1 MTKEN
6 LTQPKGTL
14 SLRTVAMPKDLNAAG
29 NIFGGWLVSQMD
41 LAAGSIACQRAR
53 GPAVTVAIEKM
64 EFHEPVF
71 VGDEIS
77 CYTNIEKIGRTS
89 MTIKVEI
96 WKRKRFSMHHFYKV
110 TEGLFIFVAIDQNHK
125 PRQVP
130 EMENED

>member
-1 MTKEN
+1 MIKNCTER
-6 LTQPKGTL
+6 PEGML
-14 SLRTVAMPKDLNAAG
+14 SLRTIAMPKDLNAAG

-77 CYTNIEKIGRTS
+77 CYTNIENIGRTS
-89 MTIKVEI
+89 MAIKVEI
-96 WKRKRFSMHHFYKV
+96 WKRKRFSMHQICKV
-110 TEGLFIFVAIDQNHK
+110 TEGLFIFVAIDESHK
-125 PRQVP
+125 PRSVP
-130 EMENED
+130 EHED